1 MTAFAICEA
10 ILRQMLIA
18 MDILA
23 AYDSSYKKLAMLH
36 GSSRVLPKTPVDGAG
51 TSVLVCIAVRADIG

>member
-1 MTAFAICEA
+1 
-10 ILRQMLIA
+10 MLIA